1 MCYYSTA
8 GDKSKL
14 FGFRAFCGDVPTAS
28 IKNLLPEIDCVDSRF
43 PKEQVRFVIQIAIH
57 GDAGGFTVDQI
68 DHRRQCYECFVHTT
82 IIAQLGIKVN
92 SSSHQVLIQFDEFVP
107 IRT

>member
-1 MCYYSTA
+1 MRYYST
-8 GDKSKL
+8 GGNKSKL
-14 FGFRAFCGDVPTAS
+14 FGFRAFCGNVPTAS
-28 IKNLLPEIDCVDSRF
+28 IEDLLAEIDSVDSRF

-68 DHRRQCYECFVHTT
+68 DHRRQCFECFVHIT
-82 IIAQLGIKVN
+82 IIAQPGIKVN